1 MNDTAAAM
9 GTSVGTML
17 TYVKKWK
24 IDETVGRM

>member
-24 IDETVGRM
+24 W